1 MKKKKKSPKGGKPA
15 VLSLG
20 RPKKAS
26 AKTKIG
32 RGPANRFGVR
42 STRKSSSKPFKRGAR
57 YR

>member
-1 MKKKKKSPKGGKPA
+1 MKKKKKSPKGGRPA

-42 STRKSSSKPFKRGAR
+42 QTRKSSTKPMKKGVR